1 MKRKITARADRRGA
15 KLAAMNKSRVEAFSD
30 GVFAIAITLL
40 VLTIAQPTDY
50 RILRH
55 QLLDRWP
62 SLAAYVVS
70 FLIIGIMWVNH
81 HSIFSH
87 FERIDRGLFYLNM
100 LLLMTIT
107 FLPYPTGVL
116 GVALAKRQGTET
128 AAVVYGV
135 TMAVNAFAWAG
146 LWLYGSHKRRLLRDS
161 FPESERALATLLFTI
176 GVVIYVLA
184 VGVAFWNAYVFL
196 GLQAAVAVYYALDPV
211 SRRPGPGKRSEDPAT
226 ASANTGSDRQR

>member
-1 MKRKITARADRRGA
+1 MPTNR
-15 KLAAMNKSRVEAFSD
+15 LEAFSD

-50 RILRH
+50 RKLTS
-55 QLLDRWP
+55 QLGERWP

-100 LLLMTIT
+100 FLLMTIT

-116 GVALAKRQGTET
+116 GVALAKGRGTQT

-146 LWLYGSHKRRLLRDS
+146 LWLYGSHKRRLLRAS
-161 FPESERALATLLFTI
+161 FPEPERALATLLFTI

-196 GLQAAVAVYYALDPV
+196 GLQAAVALYYALDPV
-211 SRRPGPGKRSEDPAT
+211 SRRPGRGKRDGGALAST
-226 ASANTGSDRQR
+226 RASAGSDGDRGLQLLTT

>member
-1 MKRKITARADRRGA
+1 
-15 KLAAMNKSRVEAFSD
+15 MNKSRVEAFSD

-40 VLTIAQPTDY
+40 VLGLAQPRNYAD
-50 RILRH
+50 LGH
-55 QLLDRWP
+55 ELAHRWP

-81 HSIFSH
+81 HSIFTH
-87 FERIDRGLFYLNM
+87 FERIDRGLFYLN
-100 LLLMTIT
+100 LFLLMTIT

-116 GVALAKRQGTET
+116 GVALAMRQGTQT

-146 LWLYGSHKRRLLRDS
+146 LWLYGSHKRRLLRAS
-161 FPESERALATLLFTI
+161 FPEEERALATLLFTI

-196 GLQAAVAVYYALDPV
+196 GVQAAVAVYYALDPV
-211 SRRPGPGKRSEDPAT
+211 TRRPGRGKRDGD
-226 ASANTGSDRQR
+226 ASGSNLAG